1 MCFMFAPASEWKE
14 DVEWIAHHTHSDMR
28 LRAAQLVCDC
38 SAVYKSGTGTGGR
51 GHRDAC
57 VGTWDLGT
65 RDEGL
70 EDIKYG
76 TRGRQKQGRRGRG
89 MWKIIAKV
97 GGKCDISHF
106 PREYVLVKATHP
118 ALLRV
123 PPRLFTTKTPCI
135 EETETVALVFL
146 LMEYWSPTQG
156 RVGCGRQNL
165 CRITAFDSK

>member
-1 MCFMFAPASEWKE
+1 MLLK
-14 DVEWIAHHTHSDMR
+14 
-28 LRAAQLVCDC
+28 L
-38 SAVYKSGTGTGGR
+38 AVYKSGTETRGR

-57 VGTWDLGT
+57 MGTWDAGT
-65 RDEGL
+65 RNEGL

-76 TRGRQKQGRRGRG
+76 TRGRVGRGRGGRG
-89 MWKIIAKV
+89 MWIITAKV

-123 PPRLFTTKTPCI
+123 PPCLFTKRRLGEDPLHWRNWNRCPG
-135 EETETVALVFL
+135 
-146 LMEYWSPTQG
+146 LMLMKYWSRKQG
-156 RVGCGRQNL
+156 RVGCGRQTL

>member
-14 DVEWIAHHTHSDMR
+14 DMEWIVHHTHSDMR
-28 LRAAQLVCDC
+28 QRAAQLVCDC
-38 SAVYKSGTGTGGR
+38 SAVYKSGMGTGGR

-89 MWKIIAKV
+89 M
-97 GGKCDISHF
+97 
-106 PREYVLVKATHP
+106 
-118 ALLRV
+118 
-123 PPRLFTTKTPCI
+123 
-135 EETETVALVFL
+135 
-146 LMEYWSPTQG
+146 
-156 RVGCGRQNL
+156 
-165 CRITAFDSK
+165 